1 MMKRSLL
8 WEMLCGLLI
17 GLLIMPAQPAQA
29 QWTTFDPS
37 AYTQR
42 IRSELKR
49 ALEWSEKVRQHQ
61 MLYTNAVEQLTTLGG
76 VLERVDKELAKD
88 KELARLTNDIS
99 DIIHG
104 SRKLKNQIENQTRY
118 QIAALQRID
127 NRVRNGI
134 FDPEQDM
141 QDLENYLLYSMG
153 RNSKQTLRRAV
164 NTANAD
170 AILRVWIDERQSLTE
185 QRAEAYEKLKELKK
199 LLKQKMD
206 QLKKQNPP
214 PLDATNTTQPLNEVI
229 YQTETLIGK
238 LERDIAALEEK
249 IQQRLNAHGLRLSDM
264 ENFAYQVE
272 SAKVAWLE
280 LQQTKQEISKAFDAA
295 VVDMNAPP

>member
-1 MMKRSLL
+1 MMKRPLR
-8 WEMLCGLLI
+8 EMLCGLLF
-17 GLLIMPAQPAQA
+17 GLLIVPAQPAQA
-29 QWTTFDPS
+29 QWATFDS
-37 AYTQR
+37 AAYTQR
-42 IRSELKR
+42 VKSEIKR
-49 ALEWSEKVRQHQ
+49 ALEWSEKVRHYQT
-61 MLYTNAVEQLTTLGG
+61 LFTNSVEQLTTLGG

-99 DIIHG
+99 DIIRG

-134 FDPEQDM
+134 FDPEQDL

-153 RNSKQTLRRAV
+153 RNSKQTIRRAV

-170 AILRVWIDERQSLTE
+170 AILRVWMDERQSLTE
-185 QRAEAYEKLKELKK
+185 QRADAYEKLKDLKK
-199 LLKQKMD
+199 MLDQKMD
-206 QLKKQNPP
+206 QLKKQKPP
-214 PLDATNTTQPLNEVI
+214 LLDATNTTQPLNDAI
-229 YQTETLIGK
+229 YQKETLIGK

-264 ENFAYQVE
+264 ENFAYQIE
-272 SAKVAWLE
+272 SSKAAWLE
-280 LQQTKQEISKAFDAA
+280 LQQTKQEINNAFDAA
-295 VVDMNAPP
+295 VVEMNNTP